1 MKQQDVLCRFLCCTF
16 YNFSNNRVFE
26 PSYFLLQLNVSSEM
40 YFSEHITYILSGLFV
55 DSKIICVYYL
65 CLK

>member
-1 MKQQDVLCRFLCCTF
+1 MFYVDFFLVPFTIF
-16 YNFSNNRVFE
+16 PITGFLKLRI
-26 PSYFLLQLNVSSEM
+26 SYCGYMFFSEM

-55 DSKIICVYYL
+55 DSKRICVYYL